1 MDQYWENK
9 SLGAGLFCVLWVMSE
24 EDENAYDLAGRLAL
38 ARKARGISRQ
48 QAAARLGFDRATI
61 FGYESGR
68 RQPSL
73 DTLVEMAKY
82 YQVTTDYL
90 LGLNDNADSID
101 LNGLDQEEQN
111 LISALV
117 DDMKIKNAKLLNFG
131 K

>member
-1 MDQYWENK
+1 
-9 SLGAGLFCVLWVMSE
+9 MSE

-48 QAAARLGFDRATI
+48 QAAVRLGFDRATI

-90 LGLNDNADSID
+90 LGLNDNDDCID
-101 LNGLDQEEQN
+101 LSELDQKEHN
-111 LISALV
+111 LIRDLV
-117 DDMKIKNAKLLNFG
+117 DDMKMKNAKLLNFG

>member
-24 EDENAYDLAGRLAL
+24 KDENAYGLAGRLAL

-48 QAAARLGFDRATI
+48 QAAVRLGFDRATI

-82 YQVTTDYL
+82 YQVSTDYL

-101 LNGLDQEEQN
+101 LSGLDQEEQN
-111 LISALV
+111 LIGALV
-117 DDMKIKNAKLLNFG
+117 DDMKIKNAKLTEIE